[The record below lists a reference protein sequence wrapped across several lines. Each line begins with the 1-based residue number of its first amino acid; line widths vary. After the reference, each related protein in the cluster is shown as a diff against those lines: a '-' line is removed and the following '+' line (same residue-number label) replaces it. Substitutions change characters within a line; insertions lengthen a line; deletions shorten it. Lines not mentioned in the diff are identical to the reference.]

1 MNVVFTYP
9 NADPGHKQVI
19 EFLKKFKN
27 KKRYFI
33 IKNAGANLYANL
45 LRNSLLLLGN
55 SSSGIVEAA
64 SFKKPVINLG
74 SRQKGKY
81 IPKNVINCDFD
92 TKKILKSIDKAKSK
106 KFIKEIK
113 KLQNP
118 YESKIKIKDV
128 INIILKIEKND
139 KLLRKK
145 FID

>member
-27 KKRYFI
+27 KKDTLLLKMLELI
-33 IKNAGANLYANL
+33 YANL

-74 SRQKGKY
+74 SRQKENIFQKMSL
-81 IPKNVINCDFD
+81 IA
-92 TKKILKSIDKAKSK
+92 ILIQK
-106 KFIKEIK
+106 KF
-113 KLQNP
+113 
-118 YESKIKIKDV
+118 
-128 INIILKIEKND
+128 LKALIRLKVKN
-139 KLLRKK
+139 L
-145 FID
+145 